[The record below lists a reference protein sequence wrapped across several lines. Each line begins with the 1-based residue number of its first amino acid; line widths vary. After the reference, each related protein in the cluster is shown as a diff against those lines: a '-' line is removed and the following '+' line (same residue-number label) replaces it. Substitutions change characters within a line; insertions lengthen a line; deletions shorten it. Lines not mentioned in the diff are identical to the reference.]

1 MKRCCVCKNPSFDDA
16 AKAPLCEVCA
26 RLLAEHELSGAEKVA
41 TRMLTTFMQRM
52 GNAGLGERMN
62 SLLQALDGVSQEE
75 LDAMT
80 AEQAAACLPFT
91 VPEIAFA
98 LGSLLD
104 VLRVPTSGDSA

>member
-1 MKRCCVCKNPSFDDA
+1 MKRCCVCTNPSHDDEA
-16 AKAPLCEVCA
+16 RAPLCEVCA
-26 RLLAEHELSGAEKVA
+26 RLLAEHELSEAEGFA